1 MASLHLRLHL
11 LANSQTINHPP
22 DSAYHSV
29 HTHAHKHASLFII
42 PVLSA
47 TTHKHKI
54 PAKIPPFQRSHSGVN
69 ITAHTHPLTHTQ
81 RPSSNVHAYTCTPT
95 TTPTPNPK
103 AHAYIYSICA
113 HLHTHAVLN
122 ETAGAIRPKPERASF
137 LQMDLRCG
145 LYRIICQ
152 HCWEWDV
159 TIIRAYCLIRQL
171 SLSLPHRALALSP
184 SLLLFSGGRDEWFQL
199 CATKTKLG
207 TWQFQ
212 YGLFI
217 CIKLIGC
224 GFDGE
229 VMWLHASQ
237 PHGWTCLFVCTQ
249 VNNLRLYFLCI
260 ARTRYLQIF
269 WKIWIR
275 CSFILFP
282 LSWRGKKKNTAHCRA
297 HSIMPVTQKLS
308 SSSSSRPWSI
318 RRQLWGRIET
328 LVSLTTSQ
336 SIVADYWLVKL
347 ARVSVLLLW
356 LCTGFSH
363 IQTTV
368 STGYRLKN
376 Q

>member
-29 HTHAHKHASLFII
+29 HTHAQKHASLFII

-69 ITAHTHPLTHTQ
+69 ITAHTHPLT
-81 RPSSNVHAYTCTPT
+81 R
-95 TTPTPNPK
+95 TTPLFKCARLYMHPNHHPQPQSTRIHIQYMCTLAHTCSPK
-103 AHAYIYSICA
+103 RDSWSYQTKAWESQLSSDGFEMWALPY
-113 HLHTHAVLN
+113 HLPALLGMRRHNHKSLLPYK
-122 ETAGAIRPKPERASF
+122 AIIF
-137 LQMDLRCG
+137 LSPPPCPRS
-145 LYRIICQ
+145 
-152 HCWEWDV
+152 
-159 TIIRAYCLIRQL
+159 L
-171 SLSLPHRALALSP
+171 SLSLA
-184 SLLLFSGGRDEWFQL
+184 LLLFSGGRDEWFQL

-229 VMWLHASQ
+229 VMWLRASQ

-282 LSWRGKKKNTAHCRA
+282 LSWRGKKNTAHCRA
-297 HSIMPVTQKLS
+297 HSIMLVTQKL

-336 SIVADYWLVKL
+336 SIVADFWLVKL

>member
-69 ITAHTHPLTHTQ
+69 ITAHTHPLTHTTLLFKSA
-81 RPSSNVHAYTCTPT
+81 RLYMH
-95 TTPTPNPK
+95 PNPK

-171 SLSLPHRALALSP
+171 SLSLPHRALALSLSRSSP
-184 SLLLFSGGRDEWFQL
+184 LQWGEEW
-199 CATKTKLG
+199 
-207 TWQFQ
+207 
-212 YGLFI
+212 
-217 CIKLIGC
+217 
-224 GFDGE
+224 
-229 VMWLHASQ
+229 V
-237 PHGWTCLFVCTQ
+237 V
-249 VNNLRLYFLCI
+249 
-260 ARTRYLQIF
+260 
-269 WKIWIR
+269 
-275 CSFILFP
+275 
-282 LSWRGKKKNTAHCRA
+282 
-297 HSIMPVTQKLS
+297 SIMCDKDQIRHLAI
-308 SSSSSRPWSI
+308 SI
-318 RRQLWGRIET
+318 WPLY
-328 LVSLTTSQ
+328 L
-336 SIVADYWLVKL
+336 
-347 ARVSVLLLW
+347 
-356 LCTGFSH
+356 H
-363 IQTTV
+363 
-368 STGYRLKN
+368 
-376 Q
+376 